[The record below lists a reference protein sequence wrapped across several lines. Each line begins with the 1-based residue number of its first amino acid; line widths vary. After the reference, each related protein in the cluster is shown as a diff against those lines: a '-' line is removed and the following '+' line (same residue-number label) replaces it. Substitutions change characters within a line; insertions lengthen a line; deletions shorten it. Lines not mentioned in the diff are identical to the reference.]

1 MSSQPTEGQGP
12 TGPTGSAGQGQAHP
26 FSQDSTM
33 SFTSDPTYPTPPMA
47 EQIEQ
52 QLRAQHASITQLQQ
66 GFSGLQA
73 SVEHHISAL
82 MEAFNRLQGPSIATI
97 APRAPEGPTS

>member
-1 MSSQPTEGQGP
+1 MSSQTEDQGP
-12 TGPTGSAGQGQAHP
+12 AGQGQAQP

-33 SFTSDPTYPTPPMA
+33 SYTSDPTYPTPPTA

-52 QLRAQHASITQLQQ
+52 QLRAQHASISQLQQ

-73 SVEHHISAL
+73 SIKRHITAL
-82 MEAFNRLQGPSIATI
+82 IEAVNRL
-97 APRAPEGPTS
+97 